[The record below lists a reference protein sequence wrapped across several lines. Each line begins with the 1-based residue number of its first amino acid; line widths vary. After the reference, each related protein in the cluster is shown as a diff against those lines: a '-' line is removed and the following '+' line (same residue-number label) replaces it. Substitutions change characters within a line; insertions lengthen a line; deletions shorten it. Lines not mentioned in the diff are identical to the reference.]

1 MILKKILFAKSASA
15 IILGL
20 IMFHPIAIAQ
30 SSLSNNEN
38 IKPVSYSVVN
48 NRVGGYLQKA
58 ETDYGVG
65 IGREGISALCYWLL
79 GVENAP
85 FLRGISETNGLPGEA
100 EQCARISLPA
110 VNGGKVRVSLSPTF
124 SKYVDFYAQNDSALV
139 YNLIPQSVYWYR
151 VFDANGRQVS
161 NGIFKTQGYQRLI
174 RTEKVLNVRDIGGWK
189 CDGGRIAYGK
199 IYRGAAL
206 EGISSEA
213 GPVSASD
220 IKEFTD
226 VLGVGAEVDLRAE
239 STISK
244 SPLGSNVTYKKYVTS
259 AYMNLMENTRPDNYV
274 GSGDYYAKMA
284 SLMDHLVSSLK
295 AGKGVYFH
303 CTWGADRTGSVIAL
317 IEALCGVSE
326 ADVVK
331 DWELTSFN
339 AVHYRKYINVQE
351 VEYVYK
357 DSSGKIITEEGELR
371 AVFNYLYKNFGGASG
386 ASLQSQVTRWFKEKV
401 FANRSDKGA
410 SVINDLRSLLITP
423 DVKSPVIIKDLSN
436 EIDSYNYSVTTE
448 STSYFNSVDSKY
460 VVPTTGK
467 IAENDAVT
475 CTDYIS
481 CSGYSYLLLNAPTTK
496 IGAFY
501 DANKKYLGSIE
512 DSTVSNNYGNGTV
525 LFDNRQYSIPAK
537 AAYVKLNMP
546 KYCDWEAVLSVTPYL

>member
-1 MILKKILFAKSASA
+1 MILKKLLFAKSASA

-20 IMFHPIAIAQ
+20 FMFHPIAIAQ

-58 ETDYGVG
+58 GTDYGVG

-85 FLRGISETNGLPGEA
+85 FLRGIGETNGLPGEA

-124 SKYVDFYAQNDSALV
+124 SKYVDFNAQNDSALV

-206 EGISSEA
+206 EGITSEA
-213 GPVSASD
+213 GPVSDSD

-244 SPLGSNVTYKKYVTS
+244 SPLGSNVTYKKIVTS

-303 CTWGADRTGSVIAL
+303 CTWGADRTGSVLAL

-357 DSSGKIITEEGELR
+357 DASGKIVTEEGELR
-371 AVFNYLYKNFGGASG
+371 AVFNYLYKNFGGANG
-386 ASLQSQVTRWFKEKV
+386 ASLQSQVTQWFKEKV

-410 SVINDLRSLLITP
+410 SVINELRSLLITP

-448 STSYFNSVDSKY
+448 STSYYNSVDSKY

-481 CSGYSYLLLNAPTTK
+481 CSGYSYLLLNAPTAK

-512 DSTVSNNYGNGTV
+512 DSTVSNNYGTGTV

>member
-1 MILKKILFAKSASA
+1 
-15 IILGL
+15 
-20 IMFHPIAIAQ
+20 MFHPIAIAQ

-481 CSGYSYLLLNAPTTK
+481 CSGYSYLLLNATTAK

-537 AAYVKLNMP
+537 AAYVRLNMP
-546 KYCDWEAVLSVTPYL
+546 KYCDWTAVLSVTPYL

>member
-1 MILKKILFAKSASA
+1 MILKKLLFAKSASA

-20 IMFHPIAIAQ
+20 FMFHPIAIAQ

-58 ETDYGVG
+58 GTDYGVG

-85 FLRGISETNGLPGEA
+85 FLRGIGETNGLPGEA

-124 SKYVDFYAQNDSALV
+124 SKYVDFNAQNDSALV

-206 EGISSEA
+206 EGITSEA
-213 GPVSASD
+213 GPVSDSD

-244 SPLGSNVTYKKYVTS
+244 SPLGSNVTYKKIVTS

-274 GSGDYYAKMA
+274 GSGDYYSKMA

-303 CTWGADRTGSVIAL
+303 CTWGADRTGSVLAL

-357 DSSGKIITEEGELR
+357 DASGKIVTEEGELR
-371 AVFNYLYKNFGGASG
+371 AVFNYLYKNFGGANG
-386 ASLQSQVTRWFKEKV
+386 ASLQSQVTQWFKEKV

-410 SVINDLRSLLITP
+410 SVINELRSLLITP

-448 STSYFNSVDSKY
+448 STSYYNSVDSKY

-481 CSGYSYLLLNAPTTK
+481 CSGYSYLLLNAPTAK

-512 DSTVSNNYGNGTV
+512 DSTVSNNYGTGTV